1 MLFFY
6 AHSIQLY
13 ASHNV
18 KMVATVLLQTHAPA
32 VLDGL
37 EICAGNVCVI
47 IASHQLTFQEQV
59 ILAFS
64 PACGVWSG

>member
-1 MLFFY
+1 M
-6 AHSIQLY
+6 
-13 ASHNV
+13 

-47 IASHQLTFQEQV
+47 IASHQLRLQV
-59 ILAFS
+59 Y
-64 PACGVWSG
+64 